1 MNKENDSLFTA
12 IKELLIELEKL
23 EIDEIESSIN
33 ETLDSLKKSC
43 NTREYGL
50 AFETLSWIKEIAIE
64 NKNFSEIERVIKQ
77 IKAPR
82 SQANELQG

>member
-33 ETLDSLKKSC
+33 ETLDLLKKSY

-64 NKNFSEIERVIKQ
+64 NK
-77 IKAPR
+77 KALH

>member
-1 MNKENDSLFTA
+1 MNKENDSLFTV

-64 NKNFSEIERVIKQ
+64 NKKTLH
-77 IKAPR
+77 
-82 SQANELQG
+82 SQANELQV

>member
-1 MNKENDSLFTA
+1 MNKENDSLFTV

-50 AFETLSWIKEIAIE
+50 AFETLSWIKEIAIG
-64 NKNFSEIERVIKQ
+64 NK
-77 IKAPR
+77 KALH

>member
-50 AFETLSWIKEIAIE
+50 AFETLSWIIE
-64 NKNFSEIERVIKQ
+64 NK
-77 IKAPR
+77 KALH

>member
-33 ETLDSLKKSC
+33 ETLDSLKK
-43 NTREYGL
+43 
-50 AFETLSWIKEIAIE
+50 
-64 NKNFSEIERVIKQ
+64 
-77 IKAPR
+77 
-82 SQANELQG
+82 EL

>member
-1 MNKENDSLFTA
+1 MNKENDSLFTV

-23 EIDEIESSIN
+23 EIESSIN

-64 NKNFSEIERVIKQ
+64 NK
-77 IKAPR
+77 KALH

>member
-33 ETLDSLKKSC
+33 ETLDSLK
-43 NTREYGL
+43 R
-50 AFETLSWIKEIAIE
+50 AVTLG
-64 NKNFSEIERVIKQ
+64 NMD
-77 IKAPR
+77 
-82 SQANELQG
+82 

>member
-1 MNKENDSLFTA
+1 MNKENDSLFTV

-43 NTREYGL
+43 NTRDDML
-50 AFETLSWIKEIAIE
+50 PS
-64 NKNFSEIERVIKQ
+64 R
-77 IKAPR
+77 
-82 SQANELQG
+82 

>member
-33 ETLDSLKKSC
+33 ETLDSLKTRC
-43 NTREYGL
+43 NPRENRL
-50 AFETLSWIKEIAIE
+50 AIETMSGIIQIAIE
-64 NKNFSEIERVIKQ
+64 IK
-77 IKAPR
+77 KA
-82 SQANELQG
+82 LH

>member
-50 AFETLSWIKEIAIE
+50 AFETLSWIKEIE
-64 NKNFSEIERVIKQ
+64 NK
-77 IKAPR
+77 KALH

>member
-1 MNKENDSLFTA
+1 MNKENDSLFTV

-64 NKNFSEIERVIKQ
+64 NKKTLQEPINEVI
-77 IKAPR
+77 
-82 SQANELQG
+82 G

>member
-1 MNKENDSLFTA
+1 MNKENDSLF
-12 IKELLIELEKL
+12 
-23 EIDEIESSIN
+23 
-33 ETLDSLKKSC
+33 SLKKSC

-64 NKNFSEIERVIKQ
+64 NK
-77 IKAPR
+77 KALH